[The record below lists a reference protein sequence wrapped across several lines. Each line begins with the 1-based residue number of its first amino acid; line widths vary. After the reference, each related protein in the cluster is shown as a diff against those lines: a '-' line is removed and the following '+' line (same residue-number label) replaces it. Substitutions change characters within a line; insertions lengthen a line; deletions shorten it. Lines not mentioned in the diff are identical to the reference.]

1 MRPIEAIALGAI
13 KAGAKQRDQV
23 SPGEYELDF
32 IVRVQGELAISE
44 DVEAIVSTAIP
55 WQRVAAVAL
64 DKLNGV
70 TLESVLREALEG
82 EVDEDAIGS
91 RAAEAMETL
100 KGTTRRTR
108 KGAVRAKLVA
118 EVVELELPTMARVEP
133 IAGRRRA
140 RGGER

>member
-1 MRPIEAIALGAI
+1 MRPIEAVALGAI

-32 IVRVQGELAISE
+32 TVRVRGELAIGE
-44 DVEAIVSTAIP
+44 DVEAIVSASIP

-91 RAAEAMETL
+91 RAAEAMEAL

-108 KGAVRAKLVA
+108 KGAVRAKLVT
-118 EVVELELPTMARVEP
+118 EVVELERPRMGKVEP

-140 RGGER
+140 QGGGR